1 VRLPFA
7 IRLAAVTFAFC
18 ALLPHLATAH
28 NIPNDITVQ
37 LLFRPEGRHLR
48 LLVRVP
54 LKAMRDVDFPQQG
67 SGYLDLER
75 INPIL
80 PDAVNLWI
88 ARAVDVYE
96 DDTRLPTPS
105 VLESRVS
112 LESDKSFATYDAA
125 LAHVLGPRL
134 TNATSVVWDQVLL
147 DTLLE
152 YPIQSDRARFSIHP
166 GLARLGLRTVTVLR
180 FLPPGGAIRAFE
192 FTGDP
197 GVVQLDPRWH
207 QAAWR
212 FVKLGFMHI
221 LDGTDHLLFLLCLVI
236 PFRRFRALIPIVT
249 SFTVAHSITLIASAY
264 NFAPSALW
272 FPPLIETLIACS
284 IVYMALENIVG
295 GATVH
300 RRWMIAFGFG
310 LVHGFGFSFALR
322 ETLQFAGSHLL
333 TSLLG
338 FNIGVELGQL
348 LVLALLVPALELLF
362 RYVVAERMG
371 TIILSAI
378 VAHTAW
384 HWMTD
389 RADQLKQFRFEWPAL
404 DAAMA
409 AGALRVLMIIVL
421 LAGLAWAAR
430 ALLREHAERKRTQR
444 GGGQAAGGEQP
455 SI

>member
-1 VRLPFA
+1 
-7 IRLAAVTFAFC
+7 
-18 ALLPHLATAH
+18 
-28 NIPNDITVQ
+28 
-37 LLFRPEGRHLR
+37 
-48 LLVRVP
+48 
-54 LKAMRDVDFPQQG
+54 
-67 SGYLDLER
+67 
-75 INPIL
+75 
-80 PDAVNLWI
+80 
-88 ARAVDVYE
+88 
-96 DDTRLPTPS
+96 
-105 VLESRVS
+105 
-112 LESDKSFATYDAA
+112 
-125 LAHVLGPRL
+125 
-134 TNATSVVWDQVLL
+134 
-147 DTLLE
+147 
-152 YPIQSDRARFSIHP
+152 
-166 GLARLGLRTVTVLR
+166 
-180 FLPPGGAIRAFE
+180 
-192 FTGDP
+192 
-197 GVVQLDPRWH
+197 
-207 QAAWR
+207 
-212 FVKLGFMHI
+212 
-221 LDGTDHLLFLLCLVI
+221 
-236 PFRRFRALIPIVT
+236 
-249 SFTVAHSITLIASAY
+249 
-264 NFAPSALW
+264 
-272 FPPLIETLIACS
+272 LIACS